1 MFLWKGSVMKKG
13 LRKVL
18 VLAMAGVM
26 TIAPVMTASA
36 TASAIANQ
44 QQEWYNLSVRSRLH
58 ELFDMKWAENS
69 LFCRVIDKFII
80 YQVKISIKG

>member
-26 TIAPVMTASA
+26 TIAPVM